1 VKKSELYL
9 LLGVAVFAYFAYSK
23 SSPAAAS
30 SGAYQSL
37 TTLPGNIGLYDAPID
52 VLSSLSSTATIQP
65 VAMPSYPLLPLAG
78 NNLILGNAGAY

>member
-30 SGAYQSL
+30 STTYQGL
-37 TTLPGNIGLYDAPID
+37 TTLPGNIGLYDSPID
-52 VLSSLSSTATIQP
+52 VTSSLSTETIP
-65 VAMPSYPLLPLAG
+65 TFAAPSYPTLPSV
-78 NNLILGNAGAY
+78 NFVLGPSGAN